1 MTVLMDK
8 IREVFVSVVPIT
20 VIVLILSFTLTPMSG
35 SMIARFLLGAV
46 LIIAG
51 LSVFLLGVD
60 LGVTPIGTLMG
71 SRSQRAINFQS

>member
-1 MTVLMDK
+1 MHLTVFMDK

-51 LSVFLLGVD
+51 
-60 LGVTPIGTLMG
+60 
-71 SRSQRAINFQS
+71 

>member
-46 LIIAG
+46 SDNRRIICISAG
-51 LSVFLLGVD
+51 RRS
-60 LGVTPIGTLMG
+60 G
-71 SRSQRAINFQS
+71 SHTYRDPDGIDDHKEQ